1 MEYARDGQWT
11 QDERS
16 FRRAIELD
24 PSDSAAYCDLTL
36 YLLLPLGRIDEAL
49 SQMRI
54 AEKTDPLSGIVQNT
68 LGWALLSASRYEIAN
83 TRRQRRLSV
92 WGERD
97 WARGELTRQS

>member
-24 PSDSAAYCDLTL
+24 PNDSAAYCDLTL

-54 AEKTDPLSGIVQNT
+54 A
-68 LGWALLSASRYEIAN
+68 
-83 TRRQRRLSV
+83 
-92 WGERD
+92 
-97 WARGELTRQS
+97 